1 MIKHCQQCGI
11 SSFICGALHESLQKK
26 KEIETTT
33 GKKRKKKL
41 KYALSL
47 VEFLLFSQRWPIGVN
62 CISIIGKYL
71 MREVNTDGTETKTN
85 MDGNHNVRE

>member
-11 SSFICGALHESLQKK
+11 SSFICGALQESLE

-33 GKKRKKKL
+33 GKKKNKL

-85 MDGNHNVRE
+85 G